1 MRIPAKAGTSN
12 NNGSIFLNLSLK
24 LTTISYRPVGI
35 AVLVFI
41 FNTINS
47 EIGISF
53 RKPLSLSS
61 RTKHS
66 NTPFTVSSPMVD
78 LFVLA
83 DLVSSS
89 SIKRFLLKGDETTL
103 RISMRKIGGFQGLRE
118 T

>member
-1 MRIPAKAGTSN
+1 MIAQFTRAGCRTVLRDNVRNQS
-12 NNGSIFLNLSLK
+12 
-24 LTTISYRPVGI
+24 
-35 AVLVFI
+35 AVLVLIFI
-41 FNTINS
+41 TINS

-89 SIKRFLLKGDETTL
+89 SIKRFLMKEDETTL
-103 RISMRKIGGFQGLRE
+103 RTSMRKIGGFQRLRE
-118 T
+118 I